1 MRDNEAGRGN
11 EMADLEIK
19 KAKEKEESMKD
30 DKAKDIRLGRRQRGE
45 RDREGEGNRGRMERD
60 KQGKVN
66 ILK

>member
-1 MRDNEAGRGN
+1 MRDNEAGKKN

-45 RDREGEGNRGRMERD
+45 RQRRGGKQRKDGEG
-60 KQGKVN
+60 
-66 ILK
+66 

>member
-1 MRDNEAGRGN
+1 MRDNEAGEKN

-45 RDREGEGNRGRMERD
+45 RQRRGWKQRKDGEG
-60 KQGKVN
+60 
-66 ILK
+66 

>member
-1 MRDNEAGRGN
+1 MKQGKKN

-45 RDREGEGNRGRMERD
+45 RQRRGGKQRKDGEG
-60 KQGKVN
+60 
-66 ILK
+66 

>member
-1 MRDNEAGRGN
+1 
-11 EMADLEIK
+11 
-19 KAKEKEESMKD
+19 MKD

-45 RDREGEGNRGRMERD
+45 RDREGEGNRGRMGRD